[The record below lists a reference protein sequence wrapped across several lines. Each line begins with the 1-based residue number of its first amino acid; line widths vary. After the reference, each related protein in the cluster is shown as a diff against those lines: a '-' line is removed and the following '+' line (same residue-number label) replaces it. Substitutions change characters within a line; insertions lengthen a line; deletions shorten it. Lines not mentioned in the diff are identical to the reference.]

1 MASDDYISDF
11 GSSQTPDQR
20 HLHKLLRKND
30 LTNDWGNKCDRNI
43 DCDAVVFILVHVV
56 FGWNFS
62 DSLISKFWAIVFLL
76 YAAVPDIST
85 TSAEMNWNRS
95 EVK

>member
-1 MASDDYISDF
+1 MLKRLRLLLHAGGLVRFLISGLYCVIQMASDDYISDF

-30 LTNDWGNKCDRNI
+30 LTNVWGNKCDRNI

-56 FGWNFS
+56 FG
-62 DSLISKFWAIVFLL
+62 
-76 YAAVPDIST
+76 
-85 TSAEMNWNRS
+85 
-95 EVK
+95 